1 MNKAE
6 LIVRVAR
13 DAGLT
18 KAAATRA
25 LDAFLE
31 NVGKTLK
38 RGEKVTI
45 VGFGSFAV
53 GRRRA
58 RDGRDPRTGA
68 PIRIAARRVPKFPP
82 GKELREL
89 VT

>member
-18 KAAATRA
+18 KADASRA
-25 LDAFLE
+25 IDAFLDT
-31 NVGKTLK
+31 VGKTLK
-38 RGEKVTI
+38 RGDKVTI
-45 VGFGSFAV
+45 VGFGTFGV

-58 RDGRDPRTGA
+58 RDGRNPQTGA
-68 PIRIAARRVPKFPP
+68 PIRIAARRVPKFSA
-82 GKELREL
+82 GKELRSL
-89 VT
+89 VD

>member
-18 KAAATRA
+18 KADATRA
-25 LDAFLE
+25 IDAFLDT
-31 NVGKTLK
+31 VGKTLK
-38 RGEKVTI
+38 RGDKVTI
-45 VGFGSFAV
+45 VGFGTFGV

-58 RDGRDPRTGA
+58 RDGRNPRTGA
-68 PIRIAARRVPKFPP
+68 LIRIAARRVPKFSA
-82 GKELREL
+82 GKELRSL
-89 VT
+89 LD

>member
-18 KAAATRA
+18 KADATRA
-25 LDAFLE
+25 IDALLE
-31 NVGKTLK
+31 NVGRTLRK
-38 RGEKVTI
+38 GEKVTI
-45 VGFGSFAV
+45 VGFGTFAV

-58 RDGRDPRTGA
+58 RDGRNPRTGV
-68 PIRIAARRVPKFPP
+68 PIRIAARRVPKFSA

>member
-68 PIRIAARRVPKFPP
+68 PIRSAARRVPKFTP

>member
-18 KAAATRA
+18 KADAGRA
-25 LDAFLE
+25 IDAFLE

-45 VGFGSFAV
+45 VGFGSFGV

-68 PIRIAARRVPKFPP
+68 PIRIAARRVPKFSP

-89 VT
+89 VS

>member
-18 KAAATRA
+18 KADATRA
-25 LDAFLE
+25 IDAFLDA
-31 NVGKTLK
+31 VGKTLK
-38 RGEKVTI
+38 RGERVTI
-45 VGFGSFAV
+45 VGFGTFGV

-58 RDGRDPRTGA
+58 RDGRNPQTGA
-68 PIRIAARRVPKFPP
+68 PIRIAARRVPKFSA
-82 GKELREL
+82 GKELRSL
-89 VT
+89 VD

>member
-68 PIRIAARRVPKFPP
+68 PIRIAARRVPKFTP

>member
-68 PIRIAARRVPKFPP
+68 PIRIAARRVPKFTP
-82 GKELREL
+82 GKELREM

>member
-18 KAAATRA
+18 KADAARA
-25 LDAFLE
+25 IDAFLD

-45 VGFGSFAV
+45 VGFGTFGV

-58 RDGRDPRTGA
+58 RDGRNPQTGA
-68 PIRIAARRVPKFPP
+68 PIRIAARRVPKFSA
-82 GKELREL
+82 GKELRSL
-89 VT
+89 VD

>member
-18 KAAATRA
+18 KADATRA
-25 LDAFLE
+25 LDAFVE

-53 GRRRA
+53 SRRRA

-68 PIRIAARRVPKFPP
+68 PIRIAARRVPKFSP
-82 GKELREL
+82 GKELRDL

>member
-18 KAAATRA
+18 KAAAGRA
-25 LDAFLE
+25 IDAFLE

-68 PIRIAARRVPKFPP
+68 LIRIAARRVPKFSP

>member
-18 KAAATRA
+18 KADAGRA
-25 LDAFLE
+25 IDAFLE

-45 VGFGSFAV
+45 VGFGSFGV

-68 PIRIAARRVPKFPP
+68 LIRIAARRVPQFSP

>member
-18 KAAATRA
+18 KADAGRA
-25 LDAFLE
+25 IDAFLE

-45 VGFGSFAV
+45 VGFGSFGV

-68 PIRIAARRVPKFPP
+68 LIRIAARRVPKFSP

>member
-68 PIRIAARRVPKFPP
+68 PIRIAARRVPKFTP
-82 GKELREL
+82 GKDLREL

>member
-18 KAAATRA
+18 KADAARA
-25 LDAFLE
+25 IDAFLDS
-31 NVGKTLK
+31 VGKTLK

-45 VGFGSFAV
+45 VGFGTFGV

-58 RDGRDPRTGA
+58 RDGRNPQTGA
-68 PIRIAARRVPKFPP
+68 PIRIAARRVPKFSP
-82 GKELREL
+82 GKELRSL
-89 VT
+89 VD

>member
-1 MNKAE
+1 

-18 KAAATRA
+18 KADATRA
-25 LDAFLE
+25 IDALLE
-31 NVGKTLK
+31 NVGRTLRK
-38 RGEKVTI
+38 GEKVTI
-45 VGFGSFAV
+45 VGFGTFAV

-58 RDGRDPRTGA
+58 RDGRNPRTGV
-68 PIRIAARRVPKFPP
+68 PIRIAARRVPKFSA

>member
-18 KAAATRA
+18 KADATRA
-25 LDAFLE
+25 IDAFLD

-45 VGFGSFAV
+45 VGFGSFGV

-58 RDGRDPRTGA
+58 RDGRNPQTGA
-68 PIRIAARRVPKFPP
+68 PIRIAARRVPKFSP
-82 GKELREL
+82 GKELRSL
-89 VT
+89 VD

>member
-18 KAAATRA
+18 KADARRA
-25 LDAFLE
+25 IDAFLE

-45 VGFGSFAV
+45 VGFGSFGV

-68 PIRIAARRVPKFPP
+68 LIRIAARRVPKFSP

-89 VT
+89 VS

>member
-18 KAAATRA
+18 KADAGRA
-25 LDAFLE
+25 IDAFLE

-45 VGFGSFAV
+45 VGFGSFGV

-68 PIRIAARRVPKFPP
+68 LIRIAARRVPKFSP

-89 VT
+89 VS